1 MTNERNGK
9 WDVRWLD
16 EIALH
21 AAVVDGDPEAF
32 AELMRRYDPVVRD
45 QVWRMLA
52 GSRLV
57 ACDASLTTIDER
69 VAEFWCWL
77 LDGMEQLREWDPD
90 QCGLL
95 ASWLAMLAA
104 RSCADRLRAL
114 LRLAT
119 RAA

>member
-1 MTNERNGK
+1 MKNERDGK

-45 QVWRMLA
+45 QIWRMLA
-52 GSRLV
+52 GSRLL
-57 ACDASLTTIDER
+57 ASDALDER
-69 VAEFWCWL
+69 VAELWCWL
-77 LDGMEQLREWDPD
+77 LDDGMEQLREWDPD

-104 RSCADRLRAL
+104 RSCADKLRAL

>member
-1 MTNERNGK
+1 MTNDRNGK
-9 WDVRWLD
+9 WDVKWLD

-21 AAVVDGDPEAF
+21 RAVLDGDPEAF

-45 QVWRMLA
+45 QIWRMLA
-52 GSRLV
+52 GSRLL
-57 ACDASLTTIDER
+57 ATDALDER
-69 VAEFWCWL
+69 VAEFWCSL
-77 LDGMEQLREWDPD
+77 LDDMDRLAEWDPE

-95 ASWLAMLAA
+95 ASWLALLAA
-104 RSCADRLRAL
+104 RACADKLRTL